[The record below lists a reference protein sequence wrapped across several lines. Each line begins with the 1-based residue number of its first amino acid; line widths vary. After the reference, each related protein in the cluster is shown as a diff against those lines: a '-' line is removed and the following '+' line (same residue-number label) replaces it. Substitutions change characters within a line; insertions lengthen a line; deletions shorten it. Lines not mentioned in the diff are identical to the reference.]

1 MGLRGREELTE
12 AVLEGGSM
20 GPRNDRR
27 RPALSRSSWRMRK
40 RRLAR
45 LLRPHGGQWLEE
57 GPCSVDDL
65 NAQGA
70 VVGSA

>member
-27 RPALSRSSWRMRK
+27 RPASSRSSWRMR
-40 RRLAR
+40 RWRLDR
-45 LLRPHGGQWLEE
+45 LLQPRGGQWLKE

-65 NAQGA
+65 SAQGA